1 MVHQSNHK
9 QMETT
14 SSKKFKSV
22 DEYLASLP
30 ATTRVLLQELRSRI
44 QKTAPEAEE
53 LISYNIPAFKLNGIL
68 VWYAGFKNHIGFY
81 PKTSA
86 MQAFKEELSA
96 YKGAKGSVQFPLD
109 RPLPLSLVSKMVKYR
124 IKENE
129 IESLEKV
136 ARKKK

>member
-1 MVHQSNHK
+1 M
-9 QMETT
+9 
-14 SSKKFKSV
+14 

-129 IESLEKV
+129 IESLENV